1 VIVRALT
8 LIAALTLALAAPA
21 QAADDFFAG
30 KTIRIYNGGGA
41 GGTSGMAAHL
51 MAEHLP
57 RFLPGAQVIPQ
68 FMEGAG
74 GTRAI
79 DYVVNAAPRDGTAWG
94 IALPTALTTPLLY
107 PQQVKYDPR
116 KMIWLGSLIGYTSV
130 ISVLDN
136 APARTI
142 DAAKTTELI
151 IGATGVG
158 SPAYQ
163 EPAIVKAVLGTKFK
177 IVTGYKGGSE
187 VTLAMERGEVH
198 GRAMV
203 TNGWEAQAPH
213 WVKDNRLVHLVQL
226 GPGDPKRMP
235 AVPKLIDLA
244 PDSKKPIVRFYEAAP
259 RAGWAVFLPPDV
271 PAERVAVIRKAY
283 AALVADPKFIADIA
297 DRAKADVL
305 DLQGAAFQR
314 IVDDVMA
321 TPEPIVAEVRQIYG
335 EGK

>member
-1 VIVRALT
+1 MTRLLA
-8 LIAALTLALAAPA
+8 AALVLALLSPLA
-21 QAADDFFAG
+21 QAEETFAG
-30 KTIRIYNGGGA
+30 KTIRIYTGGGA
-41 GGTSGMAAHL
+41 GGTSGMAAHIL
-51 MAEHLP
+51 ADHLP
-57 RFLPGAQVIPQ
+57 RFLPGNPAVIAQ

-79 DYVVNAAPRDGTAWG
+79 DYLANVAPRDGTAWG
-94 IALPTALTTPLLY
+94 IGLPTALSTPLLY

-130 ISVLDN
+130 ISVLDT

-163 EPAIVKAVLGTKFK
+163 EPAVVRAVLGARFK

-213 WVKDNRLVHLVQL
+213 WVRDNRLAHLVQI

-235 AVPKLIDLA
+235 NVPRLIDLA
-244 PDSKKPIVRFYEAAP
+244 PEDKKPLVRFYEAAP
-259 RAGWAVFLPPDV
+259 RAGWTVFLPPEV
-271 PAERVAVIRKAY
+271 PAARVAVIRKAY
-283 AALVADPKFIADIA
+283 AALVADPKFVADIA

-305 DLQGAAFQR
+305 DLQGPAVQR
-314 IVDDVMA
+314 IVDEMMA
-321 TPEPIVAEVRQIYG
+321 TPASVVEEVRRIY
-335 EGK
+335 EAK